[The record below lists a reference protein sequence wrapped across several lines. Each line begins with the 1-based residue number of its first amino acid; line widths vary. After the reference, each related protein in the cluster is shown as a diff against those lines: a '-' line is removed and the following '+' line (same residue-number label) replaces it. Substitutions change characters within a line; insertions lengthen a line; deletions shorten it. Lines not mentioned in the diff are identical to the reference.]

1 MKKAKL
7 LLTLSLVLTFAAGL
21 ALGCLLER
29 GRGSRHRPGR
39 RQSWLARE
47 LDLTPEQEQQMHA
60 IWSEAM
66 GQLGMPRGERRQ
78 APRDERE
85 QAIRDLLTDE
95 QEVQYDRIQADFER
109 SLAALADE
117 GKQAFDRAVARTKE
131 ILTPEQRAKY
141 EEMLGRMREH
151 GRRGPPGPGMG
162 PPGRRPRREPPE
174 AGP

>member
-1 MKKAKL
+1 VKKANL
-7 LLTLSLVLTFAAGL
+7 LLTLSLALTFAAGL

-29 GRGSRHRPGR
+29 GCGSRHRPGR

-66 GQLGMPRGERRQ
+66 GQLGIPRGERSRTLTE
-78 APRDERE
+78 ERE
-85 QAIRDLLTDE
+85 KAVRDLLTEE
-95 QEVQYDRIQADFER
+95 QELQYDRV
-109 SLAALADE
+109 LAEHEQKLAGLKDE
-117 GKQAFDRAVARTKE
+117 GKQAFERAVARTKE
-131 ILTPEQRAKY
+131 ILTPEQRTKY
-141 EEMLGRMREH
+141 EEMLGRTREH

-162 PPGRRPRREPPE
+162 PPGRRPRPEPPE